1 LVKKLNFSLLT
12 KRRSFQSRQ
21 EEITMN
27 HNFVHLEYPLTH
39 PGVERAEKVVHNFQ
53 RLSDTFSP
61 TRTLAIMLLAA
72 VVAAFIV
79 VADQM
84 IDTWAEGHLLAA
96 WVALWAVVFAAVGL
110 FAGFSKTLAV
120 QLKSGLDTWA
130 AKAAQRRSDER
141 LWSIA
146 QTDARLMSDLQVAM
160 SRSDEEVLLGES
172 STQGRVARLLHQR
185 QYYI

>member
-1 LVKKLNFSLLT
+1 
-12 KRRSFQSRQ
+12 
-21 EEITMN
+21 MN

-84 IDTWAEGHLLAA
+84 I
-96 WVALWAVVFAAVGL
+96 
-110 FAGFSKTLAV
+110 
-120 QLKSGLDTWA
+120 
-130 AKAAQRRSDER
+130 
-141 LWSIA
+141 
-146 QTDARLMSDLQVAM
+146 
-160 SRSDEEVLLGES
+160 
-172 STQGRVARLLHQR
+172 
-185 QYYI
+185 